1 MEIMTQRVE
10 LLSVAPGEST
20 TGEPTVILTI
30 RPEPTKN
37 FRPHNIALNR
47 PQAIRL
53 LRSLRTVLRQSASV
67 VVLGVALA
75 CMTGCSTEVKVVTE
89 ETAPRIA
96 AAEAAPPATEERM
109 KTDVAVHLLDQK
121 KPSQVEEPSP
131 AKPAAAAP
139 RRDPKQRVKIVG
151 DGNAVLVVEGDLH
164 VHEHRHIHIDE
175 SPRSGHVEIEIRS
188 YDVERNERCERLRRE
203 YDAKV
208 RRLQRFFYK

>member
-10 LLSVAPGEST
+10 LLAVAPGEAQS
-20 TGEPTVILTI
+20 GEPTVILTI
-30 RPEPTKN
+30 RPEPSKN
-37 FRPHNIALNR
+37 FRPHNIALSR

-67 VVLGVALA
+67 LLLGLGLSSVA
-75 CMTGCSTEVKVVTE
+75 GCSAEVRVATEK
-89 ETAPRIA
+89 TAPRGD
-96 AAEAAPPATEERM
+96 AETAPPATHERTT
-109 KTDVAVHLLDQK
+109 TDVAVRLLDEQ
-121 KPSQVEEPSP
+121 KPSPVKEPSP

-139 RRDPKQRVKIVG
+139 RPDPKQGVEIVG

-175 SPRSGHVEIEIRS
+175 SPRSEHVEIEIRS
-188 YDVERNERCERLRRE
+188 YNLERDERCERLRQE

-208 RRLQRFFYK
+208 RQLQRLFYER